1 MKEIIKIEDRAEL
14 IGFLRGIG
22 TECRF
27 VTLDTET
34 VMDMRKFEDTGRKV
48 LSPKTGKLINEKI
61 PNPYLGTV
69 KVAKRNGLVGVD
81 FVKACERR
89 YAELNG
95 LSVKDVE
102 YTPGDVWYVHCMTQD
117 GKPLAL
123 CEGKKPSKRTGKIEK
138 YLQYFPLRN
147 LGETAYIHP
156 TIGRLTAE
164 QVKDMYKRFVADD
177 EREEWKPNVITLGI
191 DSIRSIT
198 FRKIK
203 LLNETTSRLMGRM
216 TAWKKTRANTARP
229 APVVAEDPDD
239 RHPYDLDGQEHF

>member
-1 MKEIIKIEDRAEL
+1 MKETIKIEDKAEL

-34 VMDMRKFEDTGRKV
+34 AVRMRKTG
-48 LSPKTGKLINEKI
+48 
-61 PNPYLGTV
+61 NPYNGTI
-69 KVAKRNGLVGVD
+69 KIAKRNGLVGVD

-89 YAELNG
+89 YAKLHG
-95 LSVKDVE
+95 LAVKDVE
-102 YTPGDVWYVHCMTQD
+102 YEAGKVWYVHCQTED

-123 CEGKKPSKRTGKIEK
+123 CQNKKDNTKK

-147 LGETAYIHP
+147 LGTTIYVHP
-156 TIGRLTAE
+156 TLGQLTKE
-164 QVKDMYKRFVADD
+164 QVNDMYARFVPVDD
-177 EREEWKPNVITLGI
+177 REEWKPDVITLGI

-203 LLNETTSRLMGRM
+203 MLNETVSRLVGRLE
-216 TAWKKTRANTARP
+216 AWKNTRVDTRP
-229 APVVAEDPDD
+229 APVVALED
-239 RHPYDLDGQEHF
+239 